1 MSLVVVVNALP
12 DTLPSGN
19 LFIFIQDVV
28 RPYYQLLQDFIHVKW
43 FSGNKNWTMQTSSY
57 YTFVSHFFNC
67 GTPFLP
73 ITLAHS
79 YLSLILLSSS
89 CLLHSFHVHSFG
101 NSFKILFVCF
111 DHVNTAYCVVVF
123 WGGCTN
129 FLNRHWF
136 FSLSPFSFD
145 YICDIPSFTV
155 RRRRRTDF
163 IFYG

>member
-1 MSLVVVVNALP
+1 MHFLILCLLEICSFLFKMWSDHIISYFKTLFMSNDLVVIKTGPCRHPVTTRLSP
-12 DTLPSGN
+12 T
-19 LFIFIQDVV
+19 
-28 RPYYQLLQDFIHVKW
+28 
-43 FSGNKNWTMQTSSY
+43 
-57 YTFVSHFFNC
+57 FFNC